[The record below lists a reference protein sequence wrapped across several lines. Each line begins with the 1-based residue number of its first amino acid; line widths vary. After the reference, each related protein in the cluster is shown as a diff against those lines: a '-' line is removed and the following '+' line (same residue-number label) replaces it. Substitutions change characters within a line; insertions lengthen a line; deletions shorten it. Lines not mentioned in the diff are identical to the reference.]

1 MSQQQNQGGLSV
13 QTLIIASLASL
24 TAAIVVH
31 KIWAG
36 GAILGAAITP
46 IIVAI
51 TSEVL
56 KKPAQAVT
64 SIREE
69 RFQRTRSSPRVR
81 PEGERAAPATGAQRP
96 AAPPPPEF
104 ERPDPFGIW
113 QADKPSWRDR
123 LRGRPLKVALATGLA
138 AFAIVAFALTGS
150 ELVFGGGVGG
160 GGDRLTIV
168 PGKQKKSK
176 SARDRDRQEQQRTPT
191 TEQPATTAPAAPEEQ
206 APEEE
211 APAETTPTAPEE
223 TTPAP
228 PEETTPEEAPAQP
241 EAPAPTP

>member
-1 MSQQQNQGGLSV
+1 MSKQSDQGGLSV

-31 KIWAG
+31 EVWQG

-46 IIVAI
+46 VIVAVV
-51 TSEVL
+51 SEAL
-56 KKPAQAVT
+56 RKPAKAVT
-64 SIREE
+64 TIREE
-69 RFQRTRSSPRVR
+69 RVQRTRSNPRVQ
-81 PEGERAAPATGAQRP
+81 PEGERAASATRAQRP

-113 QADKPSWRDR
+113 QADRRSWRDR
-123 LRGRPLKVALATGLA
+123 VRGRPLKVALATGLA
-138 AFAIVAFALTGS
+138 AFAIVAVALTGS

-168 PGKQKKSK
+168 PGKQKK
-176 SARDRDRQEQQRTPT
+176 RDGDRRERRTPT
-191 TEQPATTAPAAPEEQ
+191 TEQPAQPAPAAPEEQ

-211 APAETTPTAPEE
+211 APAETTPPPE

-228 PEETTPEEAPAQP
+228 PPVETTPAPAP
-241 EAPAPTP
+241 EGEPAPTP

>member
-1 MSQQQNQGGLSV
+1 MSKQHDQGGLSV

-31 KIWAG
+31 KLWQG
-36 GAILGAAITP
+36 GAIFGAAVTP
-46 IIVAI
+46 VIVALV
-51 TSEVL
+51 SEAL
-56 KKPAQAVT
+56 RKPTQKVT
-64 SIREE
+64 AIREE
-69 RFQRTRSSPRVR
+69 RFQRTGSGPRVR
-81 PEGERAAPATGAQRP
+81 REGERAAPATRAQRP

-113 QADKPSWRDR
+113 QADRPSWRDR

-168 PGKQKKSK
+168 PGKQKKGK
-176 SARDRDRQEQQRTPT
+176 GDRERDREQQRTPT
-191 TEQPATTAPAAPEEQ
+191 TEQPAQTTPAAPQEEQ
-206 APEEE
+206 PEEE
-211 APAETTPTAPEE
+211 VPPAETTPPAQTTPPPTP
-223 TTPAP
+223 TTPA
-228 PEETTPEEAPAQP
+228 P
-241 EAPAPTP
+241 EAPAPAPGGEPAPQP